1 MQKNIR
7 NQSTKIPFKRKKTGI
22 KAFIAFS
29 EQPEK
34 QFFNPRKNI
43 LEKNRE
49 RIFGRISAKK
59 KYSKEAQIVFGEFC
73 SNILR

>member
-49 RIFGRISAKK
+49 RIFG
-59 KYSKEAQIVFGEFC
+59 
-73 SNILR
+73 